1 MKKILH
7 YQKNLGLKEMQNLTL
22 SIFFILTH
30 LIPDS
35 CNEKKKDYQISI
47 KFDFFARRLLIKYNF
62 SKN

>member
-1 MKKILH
+1 MKKILD

-35 CNEKKKDYQISI
+35 CNEKKNIIKSQLSSISLQ
-47 KFDFFARRLLIKYNF
+47 DGY
-62 SKN
+62 